1 MKKTTRRDFLKEAG
15 SAATSAA
22 MLPLLSSCCSLGN
35 NSTTKKPN
43 IIFIMADDHSTDAI
57 SCYGSSINKTPNI
70 DRLARE
76 GMKSLNCFCTN
87 SICVPSRATILTGK
101 YGHITGVTGN
111 RIPLEPGQTTFPK
124 LLQAAGYQTAMIGKW
139 HLRSEPQ
146 GFDYYSILS
155 GAQQQGT
162 YYDPAFNENG
172 REKILKGYT
181 TDIITDVSMDWLEN
195 RSKEKPFLLM
205 CHHKAPHRK
214 WKPDKKHASLYEG
227 IDIPEPETFNDDY
240 ATRSDAAIQQE
251 MTIEHHLDKNDLKV
265 EPPKNLT
272 KEQLKKW
279 KYQRYIKD
287 YLRCVASIDD
297 NVGRLL
303 KYLDDAY
310 LTDNTVVIYT
320 SDQGFFLGDHG
331 WFDKRFM
338 YEESLRMPFLI
349 RYPKTIKPGTTC
361 DEMILNLDFAP
372 TILELAK
379 ADKPSDM
386 QGESFKN
393 ILQGKKVERWR
404 KSMYYHYSDYPA
416 AHMVKKHYGIRTDR
430 YKLIHFYHDIDAWEL
445 YDLKNDLD
453 ELNNVYDDP
462 GYIEVVKKLKEEL
475 ESLQKKY
482 KDVKE
487 PI

>member
-1 MKKTTRRDFLKEAG
+1 
-15 SAATSAA
+15 
-22 MLPLLSSCCSLGN
+22 
-35 NSTTKKPN
+35 
-43 IIFIMADDHSTDAI
+43 
-57 SCYGSSINKTPNI
+57 
-70 DRLARE
+70 
-76 GMKSLNCFCTN
+76 
-87 SICVPSRATILTGK
+87 
-101 YGHITGVTGN
+101 
-111 RIPLEPGQTTFPK
+111 
-124 LLQAAGYQTAMIGKW
+124 
-139 HLRSEPQ
+139 
-146 GFDYYSILS
+146 
-155 GAQQQGT
+155 
-162 YYDPAFNENG
+162 
-172 REKILKGYT
+172 
-181 TDIITDVSMDWLEN
+181 
-195 RSKEKPFLLM
+195 
-205 CHHKAPHRK
+205 
-214 WKPDKKHASLYEG
+214 
-227 IDIPEPETFNDDY
+227 
-240 ATRSDAAIQQE
+240 
-251 MTIEHHLDKNDLKV
+251 
-265 EPPKNLT
+265 
-272 KEQLKKW
+272 
-279 KYQRYIKD
+279 
-287 YLRCVASIDD
+287 
-297 NVGRLL
+297 
-303 KYLDDAY
+303 
-310 LTDNTVVIYT
+310 
-320 SDQGFFLGDHG
+320 
-331 WFDKRFM
+331 M